1 MRTDIR
7 AARSVAPHLEAPEVK
22 RPLAFRLLLA
32 LLTVEGLAGLG
43 GGLVFIAAPNGTPMG
58 LELSVLQEAPVGS
71 FLLPGIIL
79 ALPLGL
85 VPLIIAWD
93 LAHHRRHSWAS
104 RAEGAIGAS
113 LGWTG
118 SLAVGIGL
126 IVWLVA
132 EYLMIGYH
140 WLQVAMGLIGI
151 GITALTLLPSIRRRF
166 TTFKNR

>member
-7 AARSVAPHLEAPEVK
+7 AARSVAPHLETPKAK

-32 LLTVEGLAGLG
+32 LLTVEGLAGFG
-43 GGLVFIAAPNGTPMG
+43 GGLAFIAAPNGTLMG
-58 LELSVLQEAPVGS
+58 LELSVLQDAPVGS
-71 FLLPGIIL
+71 FLLPGFIL

-85 VPLIIAWD
+85 IPLIIAWD

-113 LGWTG
+113 LGWVG
-118 SLAVGIGL
+118 SLAVGMGL
-126 IVWLVA
+126 IVWLVV

-140 WLQVAMGLIGI
+140 WLQVAMGLVGI
-151 GITALTLLPSIRRRF
+151 GITALTLLPSLRRRF
-166 TTFKNR
+166 TIVNDR